1 MPKKKTTESQ
11 TEQSARFR
19 AEVER
24 MIAAG
29 ELSPTEADER
39 FEQAIAMTRGP
50 RQEAARP
57 HRSRQT

>member
-1 MPKKKTTESQ
+1 MPKKKSKETQE
-11 TEQSARFR
+11 EQSARFR

-39 FEQAIAMTRGP
+39 FERLLNKASLP
-50 RQEAARP
+50 KP
-57 HRSRQT
+57 